1 MVRWTDELSN
11 IRTHP
16 SVEAVITLFSFHI
29 PLMEEKRGNSIGDV
43 MGFSLIWFRFRFG
56 RAISISLVLSFFVVL
71 WIVRSN
77 VSLPGWLAG
86 FAIIVGA
93 TSLWNQEFI
102 SFLVAVQYSVLV
114 AVASSVLYSTVIV
127 LLVELADGVPL
138 WPVCGGF
145 KEYTLY
151 VRLHKDIGAP
161 IVHPVLSE

>member
-11 IRTHP
+11 IQTHP
-16 SVEAVITLFSFHI
+16 WAEAVITLFSFHI
-29 PLMEEKRGNSIGDV
+29 PLMEEKRGNSIGDA

-56 RAISISLVLSFFVVL
+56 RAISISLLLSFL
-71 WIVRSN
+71 WFCESFAPMLACLV
-77 VSLPGWLAG
+77 GWLAG

-102 SFLVAVQYSVLV
+102 SFLVAVQYSVV
-114 AVASSVLYSTVIV
+114 AVASSILYSTVIV